1 MNFVSED
8 VLYVQ
13 EGCEDHWSPC
23 VPPPTRSPFAS
34 SVSILCLTGAHRG
47 PGGRGAPRRRCSGSC
62 GRGKRVPP
70 AGLGPL
76 CGASPKGTEG
86 PGVPWPRPRVT
97 KMSPR
102 QRPREQRESGPGG
115 ALPTAWTRRGT
126 RGSGLDLD
134 RAAEASPCPP
144 ACALLPE
151 PRNPVS
157 LHRLP
162 FGEILA
168 KLRELLP
175 RPAVTSS
182 CLGPSAQHSQP
193 CLKGGWRGP
202 ERRRGA
208 VREHRELLEPAAPAS
223 CPAPGRPR
231 PS

>member
-1 MNFVSED
+1 MEAAAEASGSHLQVWAPCAGQALRGRRAQVSPGPG
-8 VLYVQ
+8 L
-13 EGCEDHWSPC
+13 GSPKC
-23 VPPPTRSPFAS
+23 HQ
-34 SVSILCLTGAHRG
+34 GRG
-47 PGGRGAPRRRCSGSC
+47 PGSRE
-62 GRGKRVPP
+62 RV
-70 AGLGPL
+70 G
-76 CGASPKGTEG
+76 
-86 PGVPWPRPRVT
+86 
-97 KMSPR
+97 
-102 QRPREQRESGPGG
+102 QGG

-168 KLRELLP
+168 KLCELLP